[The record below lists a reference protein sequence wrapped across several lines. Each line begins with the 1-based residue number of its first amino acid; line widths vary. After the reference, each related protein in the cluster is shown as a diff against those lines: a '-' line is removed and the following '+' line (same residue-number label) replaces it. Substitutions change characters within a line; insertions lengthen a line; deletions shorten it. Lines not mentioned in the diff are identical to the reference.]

1 MLTYENSVGFSK
13 GEDSPV
19 SLRNFSAPEDGFVWS
34 HGKWCEIV
42 FTFKDSG
49 RASDGMA
56 DLMLD
61 LEAFHIEEAFPQQSV
76 FVYFNG
82 LRVASSYVSR
92 RMILLAPFERR
103 ILLRSSE
110 NVIAIDTPDVV
121 APETFGVKDTRLL
134 GIKLFSVQIRKAG

>member
-1 MLTYENSVGFSK
+1 VLTYENTVGFLK

-19 SLRNFSAPEDGFVWS
+19 SLRNFSSPEDGFVWS

-42 FTFKDSG
+42 FTFKETG
-49 RASDGMA
+49 RTSDGMA

-61 LEAFHIEEAFPQQSV
+61 LEAFHKPETLPQQSV
-76 FVYFNG
+76 FVYVNG

-92 RMILLAPFERR
+92 RMILLAPFERK
-103 ILLRSSE
+103 LLRTGE

-121 APETFGVKDTRLL
+121 PPKEHGVDDSRLL
-134 GIKLFSVQIRKAG
+134 GIKLFTLQMRKAG